1 MNSRDIE
8 LVRRMNQY
16 IKETENERCERMK
29 KAKLWRKE
37 NSEKVEEILKE
48 TDNNIPQFEKDLAA
62 FERDLAAKYFK
73 YEGYP
78 EKYIACP
85 QKGEW
90 NATVTISDKIVCKD
104 DYRKNLNLLYAQ
116 LMVMHGRLFVDV
128 KQGKSVSQFEWE
140 KITKELIEAYN
151 FAADD
156 SGYQLQFIKK

>member
-29 KAKLWRKE
+29 KAKLWTEEDRE
-37 NSEKVEEILKE
+37 RVEEILKE
-48 TDNNIPQFEKDLAA
+48 TDNKIPQFEK
-62 FERDLAAKYFK
+62 DLAAKYFK

-90 NATVTISDKIVCKD
+90 NATVTISDKVVCKD

-116 LMVMHGRLFVDV
+116 LMVMHGRLFVDI
-128 KQGKSVSQFEWE
+128 KQEKSVSQFEWE

>member
-29 KAKLWRKE
+29 KAKFWTEEDRE
-37 NSEKVEEILKE
+37 RVEEILKE
-48 TDNNIPQFEKDLAA
+48 TDNKIPQFEK
-62 FERDLAAKYFK
+62 DLAAKYFK

-78 EKYIACP
+78 EKYIPCP

-90 NATVTISDKIVCKD
+90 NTTVTISDKVVCKD

-128 KQGKSVSQFEWE
+128 KQEKSISQFEWE